1 MAEDIKSSLEALG
14 YKVCSIVA
22 TGEDA
27 VKQARRYKPDLVLMD
42 IILRGKINGIE
53 AANQITS
60 LYHIPVVYLTAYAD
74 KNTLQQAKVTQPYG
88 YIIKPFT
95 DRELYS
101 NVEIALYKSRM
112 ERKIKHLNAV
122 LRAIRNVSQLVT
134 TEKDPD
140 RLLKGACESLIGTRG
155 YHSAWIVL
163 WNENGKLVT
172 AAEAGLGDD
181 FLKMIELL
189 KDGKLP
195 ICGQRA
201 LFQSDIVVTSN
212 PFSIC
217 TNCPLAG
224 KYKGR
229 SAMTVRLEHEG
240 KIYGMLT
247 VSIPRELAEDKEEQ
261 ELFKELA
268 GDLAFALY
276 SIEVEEKRKQAE
288 EKLRESE
295 EKYRSLVEF
304 SEDHIYLVD
313 RNCNYLFMNS
323 NHLSR
328 LGLKNEQ
335 FIGKPYS
342 AFHTPQET
350 ENFAKKV
357 KQVLKTNKSLS
368 YEYRSVR
375 DDKYYIRTLSPVKDP
390 ESGEITAI
398 TVISKDI
405 TQRKQAEER
414 LKIAYHKLKET
425 QNQLIQHEKMAAM
438 GRLASGFAHEIRNP
452 LAIILMGIE
461 SLSTTLP
468 EKNEIVKKTI
478 EKIKQAVNRANKII
492 IDTLQFSRMSEFKF
506 ESIDICKSLDET
518 IDLIKHKAVLNNIK
532 INRNYPQKHM
542 RVKADKNMLQQVF
555 LNLFM
560 NAMDAMPKGGEIK
573 VRVYDKIA
581 NQLGYKIGE
590 RESDYFK
597 IGDKIIV
604 VEIEDTGIGIP
615 KNILSKIFDPFFTT
629 KKVGEGTGLGLSVV
643 HLIIDQHRGII
654 DVESE
659 VNKGT
664 KFIITLPAKNLSKEG
679 QYNRDEKHTFK

>member
-1 MAEDIKSSLEALG
+1 MISKIKRFIKIEKTKSVIILCSILICVGLSYYLNFAIHVKIAYTDILSSPNLDKLLNFLSLKAIYTDFFYIPIILTAIWYRKKVIYLALFLSSFHIYVSYFSLGFLPIGTIEKCAVFIILAYVIALISEKRMAEQKKLQKS
-14 YKVCSIVA
+14 
-22 TGEDA
+22 
-27 VKQARRYKPDLVLMD
+27 
-42 IILRGKINGIE
+42 
-53 AANQITS
+53 
-60 LYHIPVVYLTAYAD
+60 
-74 KNTLQQAKVTQPYG
+74 
-88 YIIKPFT
+88 
-95 DRELYS
+95 
-101 NVEIALYKSRM
+101 
-112 ERKIKHLNAV
+112 
-122 LRAIRNVSQLVT
+122 
-134 TEKDPD
+134 
-140 RLLKGACESLIGTRG
+140 
-155 YHSAWIVL
+155 
-163 WNENGKLVT
+163 
-172 AAEAGLGDD
+172 
-181 FLKMIELL
+181 
-189 KDGKLP
+189 
-195 ICGQRA
+195 
-201 LFQSDIVVTSN
+201 
-212 PFSIC
+212 
-217 TNCPLAG
+217 
-224 KYKGR
+224 
-229 SAMTVRLEHEG
+229 
-240 KIYGMLT
+240 
-247 VSIPRELAEDKEEQ
+247 
-261 ELFKELA
+261 
-268 GDLAFALY
+268 
-276 SIEVEEKRKQAE
+276 
-288 EKLRESE
+288 
-295 EKYRSLVEF
+295 
-304 SEDHIYLVD
+304 
-313 RNCNYLFMNS
+313 
-323 NHLSR
+323 
-328 LGLKNEQ
+328 
-335 FIGKPYS
+335 
-342 AFHTPQET
+342 
-350 ENFAKKV
+350 
-357 KQVLKTNKSLS
+357 
-368 YEYRSVR
+368 
-375 DDKYYIRTLSPVKDP
+375 
-390 ESGEITAI
+390 
-398 TVISKDI
+398 
-405 TQRKQAEER
+405 EER

-542 RVKADKNMLQQVF
+542 KVKADKNMLQQVF

-573 VRVYDKIA
+573 VKVYDKIA
-581 NQLGYKIGE
+581 NQLGYKTGE

>member
-1 MAEDIKSSLEALG
+1 MISKIKRFIKIEKTKSVIILCSILICVGLSYYLNFAIHVKIAYTDILSSPNLDKLLNFLSLKAIYTDFFYIPIILTAIWYRKKVIYLALFLSSFHIYVSYFSLGFLPIGTIEKCAVFIILAYVIALISEKRMAEQKKLQKS
-14 YKVCSIVA
+14 
-22 TGEDA
+22 
-27 VKQARRYKPDLVLMD
+27 
-42 IILRGKINGIE
+42 
-53 AANQITS
+53 
-60 LYHIPVVYLTAYAD
+60 
-74 KNTLQQAKVTQPYG
+74 
-88 YIIKPFT
+88 
-95 DRELYS
+95 
-101 NVEIALYKSRM
+101 
-112 ERKIKHLNAV
+112 
-122 LRAIRNVSQLVT
+122 
-134 TEKDPD
+134 
-140 RLLKGACESLIGTRG
+140 
-155 YHSAWIVL
+155 
-163 WNENGKLVT
+163 
-172 AAEAGLGDD
+172 
-181 FLKMIELL
+181 
-189 KDGKLP
+189 
-195 ICGQRA
+195 
-201 LFQSDIVVTSN
+201 
-212 PFSIC
+212 
-217 TNCPLAG
+217 
-224 KYKGR
+224 
-229 SAMTVRLEHEG
+229 
-240 KIYGMLT
+240 
-247 VSIPRELAEDKEEQ
+247 
-261 ELFKELA
+261 
-268 GDLAFALY
+268 
-276 SIEVEEKRKQAE
+276 
-288 EKLRESE
+288 
-295 EKYRSLVEF
+295 
-304 SEDHIYLVD
+304 
-313 RNCNYLFMNS
+313 
-323 NHLSR
+323 
-328 LGLKNEQ
+328 
-335 FIGKPYS
+335 
-342 AFHTPQET
+342 
-350 ENFAKKV
+350 
-357 KQVLKTNKSLS
+357 
-368 YEYRSVR
+368 
-375 DDKYYIRTLSPVKDP
+375 
-390 ESGEITAI
+390 
-398 TVISKDI
+398 
-405 TQRKQAEER
+405 EER

-468 EKNEIVKKTI
+468 EKNKIVKKTI

-542 RVKADKNMLQQVF
+542 KVKADKNMLQQVF

-573 VRVYDKIA
+573 VKVYDKIA
-581 NQLGYKIGE
+581 NQLGYKTGE